1 MLPLLP
7 IQLPVV
13 ITTHIYEIKLVLTK
27 HVVKFLLGEHHKSLI
42 CHIPLVVSEVCPR
55 PSLRQNSALPLTKKL
70 KQLQPL
76 ATLEN
81 ICSNI
86 IFTL

>member
-1 MLPLLP
+1 MLLSLP

-42 CHIPLVVSEVCPR
+42 CHIPLVVSQVC
-55 PSLRQNSALPLTKKL
+55 PSLRQNSAPPLTKKL

-86 IFTL
+86 TFTFQ